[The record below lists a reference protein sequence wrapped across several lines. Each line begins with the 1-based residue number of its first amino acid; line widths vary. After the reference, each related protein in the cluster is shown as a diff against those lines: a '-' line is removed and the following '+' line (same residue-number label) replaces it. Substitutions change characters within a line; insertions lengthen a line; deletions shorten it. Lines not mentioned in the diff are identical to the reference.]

1 MRCPGPPC
9 RHDGQYCWQDPLGKK
24 HYKLKTHHLRSLVKF
39 VENGGELETHED
51 VPDDI
56 RQQLYGEEEQRL
68 EKQKKGGQNAQGG
81 TMWPPININVLPS
94 QSSHPSQMYSNA
106 SPSVTC
112 GPIDIPGPLDTA
124 IDEYTAWQK
133 SRVSRDSFKEQMDI
147 ARNVALENCLD
158 LRQIHKDQDS
168 GFFVS
173 QGVKVGA
180 ARRFVTLS
188 LTQTPT
194 QVGTRQ
200 RVSALRK
207 ACLVRDHHRCV
218 ISRKFD
224 IVEARKR
231 SAEDRDNCKD
241 DDGNLLSSEARGG
254 FQYLEVA
261 HILPHSLTTVAQGES
276 ELSESKTNV
285 FRILDMFDPGLSHRL
300 DGANIDRPV
309 NALTLTLEYH
319 RLFGEFQ
326 IYFEPTGRP
335 HEYKI
340 ESLEDSPFL
349 RDPLF
354 PVTRTLSLSPNRTI
368 DPPDSRLLRVHCAI
382 AHIMKLSGAAEH
394 IESVLRDMEE
404 VDVKADGSTNLG
416 YMMGLRL
423 NGWVNTLSVF

>member
-1 MRCPGPPC
+1 MFERVISKDTFLRFFFSYIYENLKATVETADNDMAAALSYFESFAGDGSMDASKSMR
-9 RHDGQYCWQDPLGKK
+9 
-24 HYKLKTHHLRSLVKF
+24 
-39 VENGGELETHED
+39 
-51 VPDDI
+51 I
-56 RQQLYGEEEQRL
+56 
-68 EKQKKGGQNAQGG
+68 
-81 TMWPPININVLPS
+81 
-94 QSSHPSQMYSNA
+94 
-106 SPSVTC
+106 
-112 GPIDIPGPLDTA
+112 
-124 IDEYTAWQK
+124 K
-133 SRVSRDSFKEQMDI
+133 S
-147 ARNVALENCLD
+147 ALESFAEYIVDNFLLP
-158 LRQIHKDQDS
+158 LRAS
-168 GFFVS
+168 S
-173 QGVKVGA
+173 VKTPQA
-180 ARRFVTLS
+180 TPTALS
-188 LTQTPT
+188 LSQTPT

-207 ACLVRDHHRCV
+207 ACLVRYHHRCV

-319 RLFGEFQ
+319 RLLGEFQ

-340 ESLEDSPFL
+340 DSLEDSPFL

-368 DPPDSRLLRVHCAI
+368 DPPDPRLLRVHCAI

-394 IESVLRDMEE
+394 IEKVLRDMEE

-416 YMMGLRL
+416 YIMGLRL

>member
-1 MRCPGPPC
+1 MLTERDARIDAEDVSGQHTVWRDVYKKMRCPGPPC

-180 ARRFVTLS
+180 ARRFVSEIRSWLEER
-188 LTQTPT
+188 
-194 QVGTRQ
+194 GNR
-200 RVSALRK
+200 
-207 ACLVRDHHRCV
+207 RD
-218 ISRKFD
+218 S
-224 IVEARKR
+224 
-231 SAEDRDNCKD
+231 
-241 DDGNLLSSEARGG
+241 
-254 FQYLEVA
+254 
-261 HILPHSLTTVAQGES
+261 
-276 ELSESKTNV
+276 
-285 FRILDMFDPGLSHRL
+285 
-300 DGANIDRPV
+300 
-309 NALTLTLEYH
+309 
-319 RLFGEFQ
+319 
-326 IYFEPTGRP
+326 
-335 HEYKI
+335 
-340 ESLEDSPFL
+340 EDSL
-349 RDPLF
+349 D
-354 PVTRTLSLSPNRTI
+354 
-368 DPPDSRLLRVHCAI
+368 
-382 AHIMKLSGAAEH
+382 
-394 IESVLRDMEE
+394 
-404 VDVKADGSTNLG
+404 
-416 YMMGLRL
+416 
-423 NGWVNTLSVF
+423 